1 VEHPCPHCNSA
12 VDDSSAFC
20 PNCNSPQV
28 RFFGSELSSGAIS
41 VKTGAETRIRVEH
54 PFSVPGLTLPESTP
68 TLNLRIAMRSALNA
82 GAMAAVL
89 SLIPGAFIMAIPLA
103 GFLCVRLYSRRS
115 RIGTPSPRTG
125 FRLGSLAGLFGTLLF
140 AMLITAGTVITHSEN
155 EIRDQLIQR
164 VHLAQAQNPDPQVR
178 QWLAYFETPEG
189 LLLLMIFSGI
199 FMCVIFV
206 LLSGA
211 GGAFSAFLLRRKDPP
226 S

>member
-1 VEHPCPHCNSA
+1 MEHPCPQCNSA
-12 VDDSSAFC
+12 VDDNSAFC

-28 RFFGSELSSGAIS
+28 RFYGSEFSSDSIS
-41 VKTGAETRIRVEH
+41 VKTRAETRIRVEQ
-54 PFSVPGLTLPESTP
+54 PFSVPGLTLPESSP

-89 SLIPGAFIMAIPLA
+89 SLIPGAFIIAIPIA

-115 RIGTPSPRTG
+115 RIGPPSPPTG
-125 FRLGSLAGLFGTLLF
+125 FRLGALAGLFGTLLF
-140 AMLITAGTVITHSEN
+140 AVLISTGTVITHSEN

-164 VHLAQAQNPDPQVR
+164 VHLAQARNPDPQVR
-178 QWLAYFETPEG
+178 QWLAYFETPNG
-189 LLLLMIFSGI
+189 LLLLMIFSAI

-211 GGAFSAFLLRRKDPP
+211 GGAFSAYLLRRKDPP
-226 S
+226 G

>member
-1 VEHPCPHCNSA
+1 M
-12 VDDSSAFC
+12 
-20 PNCNSPQV
+20 
-28 RFFGSELSSGAIS
+28 
-41 VKTGAETRIRVEH
+41 KTVAEARIRVEQ
-54 PFSVPGLTLPESTP
+54 PFSVPGLTLPESTQ
-68 TLNLRIAMRSALNA
+68 TLNLHVAMRSALNA

-103 GFLCVRLYSRRS
+103 GFLCVRLYFRRRRVGTPSS
-115 RIGTPSPRTG
+115 RIG
-125 FRLGSLAGLFGTLLF
+125 FQLGALAGLFGTLLF
-140 AMLITAGTVITHSEN
+140 AVLITAGTVITHSEN

-164 VHLAQAQNPDPQVR
+164 VRLAQAQNPDPQVR

-189 LLLLMIFSGI
+189 LLLLMIFSAI